1 MDVATWGFEA
11 PFYLGLP
18 AREFGY
24 LLAALYLLLTLL
36 VLNQLRQSGN
46 SSPGSIDRIQLGMLL
61 LGSAVLSGTL
71 LVQLEGRLPA
81 PGQPLDLEGP
91 AFALLGAVP
100 WMLAAGFFG
109 PGAAVLAA
117 LVAGLVQG
125 GFNTQQLL
133 TPLAVTAQAALFCWL
148 IRLPYSEWPGRLAR
162 HPLASALGVGLLF
175 GVLRA
180 GQEFAYSGGDFFD
193 GLDFAM
199 LRFGPSVAASLAEL
213 GIAGLIA
220 EAARA
225 GYPGRWHQPQTLQVG
240 PYNRSLTARLITVV
254 ISLGVVGGA
263 GLTYGNWL
271 LARSSAQEII
281 SDQMRQTAEQAGEG
295 VPYFIQRGRSEIRA
309 FAETAAA
316 QEIEGAPPGAG
327 QLGTFFT
334 RLAVLD
340 SSGGVRA
347 QWPSSGTPIPLEIMA
362 ASRIGVPQEIHA
374 APDASGQGVQLVFVA
389 PLAHGAGSV
398 AGWTDLNN
406 NPLLQPVVTRLF
418 GYQSGEA
425 FIVDTGGR
433 ILVHADPDRWLRPY
447 EHSSI
452 GDGEFGYRS
461 SAAGGRS
468 WVYSHPVEGFGWH
481 IVVSTPQRVIDRLAL
496 STTFNLFALLFVT
509 GALLIGGVHLMSR
522 RLTYPLRQMAAT
534 AEAIARGDLDRRVTA
549 AGEDEIGRLAGSFER
564 MRSSLKARLEELNL
578 LLTTSQRMSESFDLD
593 EALPAV
599 LSKIRDL
606 SGADVVRLVLNA
618 DDGELERYSIGDGAE
633 DWGRLDPN
641 ILQLAQQRG
650 AFELENPARAKA
662 VLNLEGLREPLEAL
676 VAVPVSHEAGT
687 IGALWLGHRKP
698 RSGSTSTA
706 QMLSI
711 LSGQLGISLAKV
723 ALYQRVDRER
733 NRLMTILEST
743 PDAVIVTDADQRI
756 TLANPAAEAV
766 LKLRA
771 EEAIGE
777 PIEQALLPDE
787 LISLLRA
794 PVLTDRSIE
803 IKVEGGRVL
812 YASASEVP
820 GGQMGRVCVL
830 SDITQY
836 KILDSLKSE
845 FVSTVSHDLRGPL
858 TLMRGYTTMISNVGA
873 VNDQQRELQEK
884 VLRSV
889 DQMTKLVDDLLDLGR
904 IETGIGL
911 NPEPVDIPDILQD
924 VLSNLRPQALNKQVA
939 LEVDIDPDMH
949 SMQAD
954 PMLLRQAIANLVD
967 NAIKYTES
975 GGTVRLHAE
984 QVDGR
989 QIIQVEDTGVGIAPA
1004 DQPRLFEKFFRVG
1017 EAKGSGLGLAIVKSI
1032 VEQHHGRV
1040 SVDSRLGI
1048 GSKFTIALPM
1058 MAEVRARQGAPS
1070 RERS

>member
-18 AREFGY
+18 VRELGY
-24 LLAALYLLLTLL
+24 LLAAIYLLLTLL
-36 VLNQLRQSGN
+36 ALNQLRQNANQSPRN
-46 SSPGSIDRIQLGMLL
+46 SDRIQIATLV
-61 LGSAVLSGTL
+61 LGSALLSGMF
-71 LVQLEGRLPA
+71 LVRLEGRLAA
-81 PGQPLDLEGP
+81 PGQPLDLGGP
-91 AFALLGAVP
+91 VFALLGAVP
-100 WMLAAGFFG
+100 WMLAAGTIG
-109 PGAAVLAA
+109 PGAAVLAGLA
-117 LVAGLVQG
+117 GGLVQG
-125 GFNTQQLL
+125 GFSTQQLL
-133 TPLAVTAQAALFCWL
+133 TPLAMVAQTAVFCWL
-148 IRLPYSEWPGRLAR
+148 IRRPYSEWPGRLAR
-162 HPLASALGVGLLF
+162 HPLASALATGLLF
-175 GVLRA
+175 GLLRA
-180 GQEFAYSGGDFFD
+180 AQEFAYSGGDFFD

-199 LRFGPSVAASLAEL
+199 LRFGPSVAANLAEL

-220 EAARA
+220 EAVRT
-225 GYPGRWHQPQTLQVG
+225 GYPHRWYRPESLLVG

-295 VPYFIQRGRSEIRA
+295 VPYFIQRGRSEIRS
-309 FAETAAA
+309 FAESAAA
-316 QEIEGAPPGAG
+316 QEIEGVPPAAS

-340 SSGGVRA
+340 ATGGVRA
-347 QWPSSGTPIPLEIMA
+347 QWPTTGQPIPLEVMA

-374 APDASGQGVQLVFVA
+374 APDSEGQGVQLVFVA
-389 PLAHGAGSV
+389 PLAHGTGSV
-398 AGWTDLNN
+398 AGWTDLSR

-418 GYQSGEA
+418 GYQDGEA
-425 FIVDTGGR
+425 FIVDAADR
-433 ILVHADPDRWLRPY
+433 ILLHADPDRWLRPF
-447 EHSSI
+447 EQGSI
-452 GDGEFGYRS
+452 TDGEFGYLN
-461 SAAGGRS
+461 SASGGRS
-468 WVYSHPVEGFGWH
+468 WVYAHPVEGFGWRV
-481 IVVSTPQRVIDRLAL
+481 VVSTPQRVIDRLAL
-496 STTFNLFALLFVT
+496 STTFNLFALLTIT

-522 RLTYPLRQMAAT
+522 RLTSPLRQMAAT
-534 AEAIARGDLDRRVTA
+534 AEAIARGDLDRRVSA
-549 AGEDEIGRLAGSFER
+549 GGEDEIGRLASSFER
-564 MRSSLKARLEELNL
+564 MRGSLKARLDELNL
-578 LLTTSQRMSESFDLD
+578 LLSTSQRMSESFELE

-606 SGADVVRLVLNA
+606 SGAEVVRLVLNA
-618 DDGELERYSIGDGAE
+618 DGEQLERFSIGDGAE
-633 DWGRLDPN
+633 DWRRLDPD
-641 ILQLAQQRG
+641 ILALARQRG

-676 VAVPVSHEAGT
+676 VAVPVTHEAGF

-698 RSGSTSTA
+698 RGRSKSTA

-711 LSGQLGISLAKV
+711 LSGQLGTSLAKV
-723 ALYQRVDRER
+723 ALYQRVERER

-743 PDAVIVTDADQRI
+743 PDAVIVTDADHRI

-771 EEAIGE
+771 DEAIGE
-777 PIEQALLPDE
+777 PIEQALQPDE
-787 LISLLRA
+787 LIGLLRA

-836 KILDSLKSE
+836 KILDTLKSE

-873 VNDQQRELQEK
+873 VNDQQRELQDK

-911 NPEPVDIPDILQD
+911 NPEPVDIPEILQD
-924 VLSNLRPQALNKQVA
+924 VLTSLRPQALNKQVA
-939 LEVDIDPDMH
+939 LEVDIDPEMV
-949 SMQAD
+949 SLQAD

-975 GGTVRLHAE
+975 GGTVKLHAE

-1017 EAKGSGLGLAIVKSI
+1017 DGKGSGLGLAIVKSI

-1058 MAEVRARQGAPS
+1058 MAEVRR
-1070 RERS
+1070 REHTHESN